1 MNSAST
7 QGQASHQAGGFPCP
21 RCKQPIRFPLGALLT
36 QPSIFCAS
44 CGLELQIDPQGSST
58 ALDALR
64 RYASGMNEAQR
75 MLDESNPGKS

>member
-1 MNSAST
+1 MKPASN
-7 QGQASHQAGGFPCP
+7 QGHPTDQAGGFPCP

-36 QPSIFCAS
+36 QASIFCAS
-44 CGLELQIDPQGSST
+44 CGLELQIDSQHSAV

-75 MLDESNPGKS
+75 MLDESNPGKR